1 MPKLIPYT
9 GNDNLTAQ
17 DMELI
22 MFVIQ
27 NSTLPFKYNSQA
39 SATYQKMQRLYEN
52 VKRNEDIPALGF
64 LKEIKEPEN
73 ATKQRRK

>member
-9 GNDNLTAQ
+9 GNEILTAQ

-39 SATYQKMQRLYEN
+39 SATYQKIQRLYES

-64 LKEIKEPEN
+64 LKEIQE
-73 ATKQRRK
+73 ATDAKQRRR